1 MITFVVY
8 YFSVTVNVYN
18 MINIKNLNFAYKK
31 QAPLFQDLSLTE
43 NTGQIIGLLG
53 KNGAGKTTLLQLI
66 TGLLTPVSGEI
77 LVNEFNSTKR
87 EASFLESIYFVPEEF
102 TMPSVKMWDFI
113 EAFMPFYPRF
123 DKQLLND
130 LIDKFE
136 LDQQKNLAKMS
147 HGQKKKFRIAFALAT
162 RCQLIVLDEPT
173 NGLDIPSKT
182 IFRQLVAGSLQEDQT
197 VIISTHQVKD
207 VETLIDKIILVDKGR
222 IVFNQSI
229 IEISEKFDFKI
240 VSHLP
245 DNALYSELNPM
256 GYNIVTPT
264 NGESSEVDI
273 ELLFNAINNGITFN

>member
-1 MITFVVY
+1 
-8 YFSVTVNVYN
+8 
-18 MINIKNLNFAYKK
+18 MINVKNLSFAYKK
-31 QAPLFQDLSLTE
+31 QAPLFQDLSLSE
-43 NTGQIIGLLG
+43 GTGQIIGLLG

-66 TGLLTPVSGEI
+66 SGLLTPASGEV
-77 LVNEFNSTKR
+77 LVNEFKSTKR

-113 EAFMPFYPRF
+113 EAFIPFYPRF

-130 LIDKFE
+130 LIEKFE

-207 VETLIDKIILVDKGR
+207 VETLIDKIILIDNGQV
-222 IVFNQSI
+222 VFNQSI
-229 IEISEKFDFKI
+229 IDISEKYDFKI

-245 DNALYSELNPM
+245 NNTLYSELNPM
-256 GYNIVTPT
+256 GYNIVAPA
-264 NGESSEVDI
+264 NGDSSEVDI